1 MKNDVIKKDVYNAKM
16 KNIEDKMADA
26 TTATLNAK
34 INEVKSKIPNINL
47 ATTSSLTVVENKIHN
62 VPNLVKKKKIVTQIL
77 ENKITTD
84 HDQDKY
90 ITTQEFNKLTSEKF
104 SARLKQANL
113 ANKNDIA
120 NFVKKTDFDKLK
132 NVTSNKNELN

>member
-16 KNIEDKMADA
+16 KNIENKMADA

-62 VPNLVKKKKIVTQIL
+62 VRNLVKKKKIVTQIL